1 MEFDLLSSIFMRM
14 RLKAS
19 IQNVFDAGGRWA
31 IEVPVHRGIKIHT
44 ILKGRCWI
52 SLADDPT
59 PRELVEGDCYL
70 LPRGNAFLMSSDPT
84 GSVAEI
90 APAMVLRRNE
100 GITQLNG
107 GGDFLGNGLFF
118 DFASPF
124 ADILF
129 QSLPSLITRSW
140 WTSTC
145 THSRPKASRRLM
157 WSTPSTRRT
166 LSSPPEP

>member
-100 GITQLNG
+100 GITSSMG
-107 GGDFLGNGLFF
+107 EAIFWGM
-118 DFASPF
+118 AYS
-124 ADILF
+124 
-129 QSLPSLITRSW
+129 STSRVPSRIS
-140 WTSTC
+140 S
-145 THSRPKASRRLM
+145 
-157 WSTPSTRRT
+157 
-166 LSSPPEP
+166 SSPCHRSSSCPERRVRPRNSRST